1 MAGRGRLSDLNKA
14 KVPDVFGRI
23 LPTNAPRRSRRSR
36 KKALFSDSSRVNSI
50 MAKKQTGL
58 IKRPYIAT
66 SLLFL
71 VVLLLACSK
80 GRKEPSVSVPADC
93 QQFLDKYFDAWKSK
107 DIATLQG
114 LSYYL
119 SPQDQSRLPAGS
131 LELWRA
137 SKNKLVTQ
145 NFEQVTRDFG
155 DFKGYEIL
163 RVKTTTISPQDQLA
177 ANTIGSGIHTEL
189 VCKARF
195 SKKHD
200 THVVLHLIK
209 ETEGS
214 QYIVA
219 AWNFQAEL

>member
-1 MAGRGRLSDLNKA
+1 MS
-14 KVPDVFGRI
+14 
-23 LPTNAPRRSRRSR
+23 
-36 KKALFSDSSRVNSI
+36 
-50 MAKKQTGL
+50 KKQTGL
-58 IKRPYIAT
+58 INRPYIAT
-66 SLLFL
+66 FLLFL
-71 VVLLLACSK
+71 VVLLPACTK
-80 GRKEPSVSVPADC
+80 GKEGPSVSVPADC

-107 DIATLQG
+107 DVATLQV

-137 SKNKLVTQ
+137 SKNKLVTE
-145 NFEQVTRDFG
+145 NFKQVTRDFG
-155 DFKGYEIL
+155 DFKGYEVL
-163 RVKTTTISPQDQLA
+163 RAKTTTISPQDQLV

-195 SKKHD
+195 SKKHNA
-200 THVVLHLIK
+200 HVGLHLIK

-219 AWNFQAEL
+219 AWNFQAEP